1 MKPHALRRILQ
12 VGCLATAAGVVA
24 AGSHLFVNVR
34 PATAAWVNRPGNQIE
49 QRWRDMAAAYD
60 ADGRTLATQ
69 GSRPQGPVSIET
81 VTDVYLR
88 YKESKLYPGKPRDP
102 FWFPFVGPEAP
113 AEKKPVEVGPKPPEN
128 LPTGL
133 ETIGKPV
140 MVLSRTL
147 LFQFNG
153 HESDGATA
161 ISVGDFIRYSDMD
174 AKRFRLVALE
184 EAPVAEVLEAD
195 GTRRE
200 IFGSRIVYETLDR
213 DGNREGELRTL
224 LLRPPVD
231 PKLADI
237 IGTGGSLVPLGSE
250 AAAGTGAPGT
260 PGAVTDGTTPGTG
273 SGEAGPGTAEGGVV
287 EVDPDAQA
295 ITVATELSRPVEELT
310 QEDLRPQVI
319 EYSETERAVVF
330 DRNTYEYIR
339 SRGQAISETVKTE
352 EYVDGSG
359 RVVGIRVTG
368 FGGDAPVAALDVK
381 KGDILKSIN
390 GRPVT
395 SRAQAIE
402 VAQTLREDQLV
413 TVVIERR
420 GRDITYKVD
429 PQDPRT
435 RRNVRYFDNL
445 K

>member
-12 VGCLATAAGVVA
+12 IGCLATGAGVIA
-24 AGSHLFVNVR
+24 AGSHLFMNVR
-34 PATAAWVNRPGNQIE
+34 PATAAWVNREGGKIE
-49 QRWRDMAAAYD
+49 QRWRDMAGAYD
-60 ADGRTLATQ
+60 NDGRMLATQ
-69 GSRPQGPVSIET
+69 GTRQQGPVKQET
-81 VTDVYLR
+81 VKDVFLR
-88 YKESKLYPGKPRDP
+88 YATSTRNPQLPRDP
-102 FWFPFVGPEAP
+102 IWFPFVGPKA
-113 AEKKPVEVGPKPPEN
+113 PPEVEPQPVGRTDEPPP
-128 LPTGL
+128 PTGI
-133 ETIGKPV
+133 ESVGKPV

-161 ISVGDFIRYSDMD
+161 ISVGDYIRYSDTD

-184 EAPVAEVLEAD
+184 EAPVAEVLETD

-200 IFGSRIVYETLDR
+200 ILGSRIVYEALDKA
-213 DGNREGELRTL
+213 GNREGDLRAL
-224 LLRPPVD
+224 LLRPPMD
-231 PKLADI
+231 PKLWDVI
-237 IGTGGSLVPLGSE
+237 SSGGSIAPLGTES
-250 AAAGTGAPGT
+250 AQGPGAGAPGS
-260 PGAVTDGTTPGTG
+260 PGVVTDGTTPGTTDG
-273 SGEAGPGTAEGGVV
+273 TPGTVVV
-287 EVDPDAQA
+287 ESDPGAQA
-295 ITVATELSRPVEELT
+295 ITVATELSRPIEELT

-352 EYVDGSG
+352 EFVDGSG

-368 FGGDAPVAALDVK
+368 FGGDAPIAALDVK

-402 VAQTLREDQLV
+402 IAQTLREDQLV

-435 RRNVRYFDNL
+435 RRNIRYFDNL

>member
-1 MKPHALRRILQ
+1 MKPHALRRVLQ
-12 VGCLATAAGVVA
+12 IGCLATGAGVVA
-24 AGSHLFVNVR
+24 AGFHLFANVR
-34 PATAAWVNRPGNQIE
+34 PATAAWVNRPSNQIE
-49 QRWRDMAAAYD
+49 QRWRDMAGEYD
-60 ADGRTLATQ
+60 SDARLLATQ
-69 GSRPQGPVSIET
+69 GTRQQGPVKQET
-81 VTDVYLR
+81 VKDVFLR
-88 YKESKLYPGKPRDP
+88 YATSTRNPNQVRDP
-102 FWFPFVGPEAP
+102 VWFPFVGPKAP
-113 AEKKPVEVGPKPPEN
+113 PEVEPKPTGPTN
-128 LPTGL
+128 VPPPPTGL
-133 ETIGKPV
+133 EAIGKPV

-153 HESDGATA
+153 HDSDGATA
-161 ISVGDFIRYSDMD
+161 INVGEFIRYSDKD

-184 EAPVAEVLEAD
+184 EASVLEVLEGD

-200 IFGSRIVYETLDR
+200 ILGSRIVYEALDK
-213 DGNREGELRTL
+213 DGNREGDLRAL
-224 LLRPPVD
+224 LLQPSVD
-231 PKLADI
+231 PKLIEI
-237 IGTGGSLVPLGSE
+237 ISSGGSIVRLGSE
-250 AAAGTGAPGT
+250 AAPGAGT
-260 PGAVTDGTTPGTG
+260 PGAPVVVTDGTTPVSTDGT
-273 SGEAGPGTAEGGVV
+273 PGTVVV
-287 EVDPDAQA
+287 ETDPDAQA
-295 ITVATELSRPVEELT
+295 ITVATELSRPIEELT

-352 EYVDGSG
+352 EFVDGSG

-368 FGGDAPVAALDVK
+368 FGGDAPIAALDVK

-402 VAQTLREDQLV
+402 IAQTLREDQLV

-435 RRNVRYFDNL
+435 RRNIRYFDNL